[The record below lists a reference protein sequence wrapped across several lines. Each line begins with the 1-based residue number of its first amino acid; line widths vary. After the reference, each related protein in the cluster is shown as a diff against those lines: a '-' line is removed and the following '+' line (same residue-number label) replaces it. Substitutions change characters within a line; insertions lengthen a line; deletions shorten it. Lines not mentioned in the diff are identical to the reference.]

1 MKPVGS
7 ERDSVNDKYDGVSTK
22 QTTTTTTTTSAST
35 KTSASMTTT
44 MTTTSMSTTMTTTAT
59 THFGLGSMTK
69 HLSASAT
76 TSNQFFPFKD
86 IHCHVWM

>member
-22 QTTTTTTTTSAST
+22 QTTTTTTSTTT
-35 KTSASMTTT
+35 KTSTSMTA
-44 MTTTSMSTTMTTTAT
+44 TMTTTAT

>member
-22 QTTTTTTTTSAST
+22 QTTTTT
-35 KTSASMTTT
+35 SMTTT
-44 MTTTSMSTTMTTTAT
+44 STTTTTTTTSMTATMTTTAT
-59 THFGLGSMTK
+59 THFDLGSMTK

>member
-7 ERDSVNDKYDGVSTK
+7 ERDSVNEKYDGVSTK
-22 QTTTTTTTTSAST
+22 QTTTTTTTTST
-35 KTSASMTTT
+35 SMTAT
-44 MTTTSMSTTMTTTAT
+44 MTTTAMSTKMTTTAT

>member
-1 MKPVGS
+1 MVIKPVGS

-22 QTTTTTTTTSAST
+22 QTTTTTTTT
-35 KTSASMTTT
+35 
-44 MTTTSMSTTMTTTAT
+44 MTTTSTTTTTTTTSMTATMTTTAT

>member
-22 QTTTTTTTTSAST
+22 QTTTTTST
-35 KTSASMTTT
+35 SMTA
-44 MTTTSMSTTMTTTAT
+44 TMTTTAT

>member
-22 QTTTTTTTTSAST
+22 QTTTTTTT
-35 KTSASMTTT
+35 SMTA
-44 MTTTSMSTTMTTTAT
+44 TTTTTATSMTATMTTTAT